1 MKWPLLQGPIFIQNI
16 YQIKTIRMIRDTS
29 VTYESILCKYE
40 YSRNMPGLLSIMNQ
54 IFITPKPKN
63 KLLGIN
69 ILRQDRSTQK
79 VVTTTILRYNITS
92 HLIVLFENVCTST

>member
-1 MKWPLLQGPIFIQNI
+1 MSRSIKMKCQN
-16 YQIKTIRMIRDTS
+16 
-29 VTYESILCKYE
+29 E
-40 YSRNMPGLLSIMNQ
+40 YSSNMPDLVSIMNQ
-54 IFITPKPKN
+54 NFITPKPKN